1 MREQDI
7 IKLAEL
13 IWQLAG
19 DNTKLY
25 RLNIEVDGTDYFLVL
40 LNNGKGINLSL
51 TADTNSQ
58 NPNNEIHNSNNEI
71 SNAGL
76 DDIIIFLNKSIP
88 SIEPSLKS
96 NDSIEDEFIK
106 SYDDFCCDDS
116 FIQYAKSVI
125 TRFSDAFDDNLEGDF
140 DQEFK
145 VTVSGK

>member
-7 IKLAEL
+7 IKLAEF

-19 DNTKLY
+19 HNTKLY

-58 NPNNEIHNSNNEI
+58 NPNNEVHNSNNEI

-76 DDIIIFLNKSIP
+76 DDIIDFLIKSIP
-88 SIEPSLKS
+88 GIRTNPIDPVE
-96 NDSIEDEFIK
+96 EEFVK

-145 VTVSGK
+145 VTVSAK